1 MLEPKVERGRF
12 NVENIAQ
19 GKSHKQENQ
28 WWFVQGLIAGLDATP
43 TQKYLLTLIHLH
55 TNARKN
61 YAWMSQESLAREMC
75 TDLSTVKRAFRWGKQ
90 LGVIGVRRV
99 RTGKGKDDQ
108 YNEYWLEL
116 ERLKELQRPTKQGAS
131 TPLAEDEHSASTPLA
146 QNGAGGKSDSSKGQ
160 ITLEQGAN
168 RAEARG
174 TSDLV
179 GFEVKQVDKKAAV
192 RSTAVEREGAC
203 IARFCQGHAAEE
215 GRALTPEERQ
225 KQEQTAAATDEQFQD
240 RPTLRITPRE
250 IYILWDTAL
259 RNDWKKAWVTKIIR
273 EHYNV
278 EQLRDL
284 SPAQF
289 QTLLEILRCKP
300 KLN

>member
-1 MLEPKVERGRF
+1 MLEPKVEQGRF
-12 NVENIAQ
+12 NVDKVAQ

-28 WWFVQGLIAGLDATP
+28 WWYVEGLIAGLDATP

-75 TDLSTVKRAFRWGKQ
+75 TDLSTVERAFRWAKKI
-90 LGVIGVRRV
+90 GVVGVRRI
-99 RTGKGKDDQ
+99 RTGKLPSDQ
-108 YNEYWLEL
+108 CNTYWLEI
-116 ERLKELQRPTKQGAS
+116 EQLKQRQRPPKHPAPVTGDIGEHPALMPGDESEHPAS
-131 TPLAEDEHSASTPLA
+131 STGNTRHFESEHPAFDTRTPGTH
-146 QNGAGGKSDSSKGQ
+146 AGEG
-160 ITLEQGAN
+160 L
-168 RAEARG
+168 
-174 TSDLV
+174 
-179 GFEVKQVDKKAAV
+179 EVKQYASKAAV
-192 RSTAVEREGAC
+192 RSTAVERAGA
-203 IARFCQGHAAEE
+203 AAEE
-215 GRALTPEERQ
+215 GRALTSEDRQ

-300 KLN
+300 KPN